1 MVMKI
6 RKWYDSNKL
15 KWDCAPRFGFAI
27 ELNNCDLFCFS
38 FYGFKRQK
46 QIYPFASRVYFSFS
60 SFRKE
65 LSFRV
70 GIQNKTWFWIR
81 CCEFHNL
88 MCRLR
93 NSKRPFPF

>member
-6 RKWYDSNKL
+6 RKWFYRNNFKS
-15 KWDCAPRFGFAI
+15 DCVPHFGFAV
-27 ELNNCDLFCFS
+27 ELKNTDLFCFN
-38 FYGFKRQK
+38 FYGFKK
-46 QIYPFASRVYFSFS
+46 QFGVYPYASKVYFSFS

-88 MCRLR
+88 MIRLKNR
-93 NSKRPFPF
+93 KRPFPF